1 MVSGT
6 PRPAS
11 FTRPPGTVKQEVAA
25 GRPARTVLAVNRRS
39 FQHRTE
45 TFGLDTKDSWA
56 LPALRLAFA
65 VPRVYRPLADAWE
78 TRYPGSRKAL
88 VRLTEMGFLA
98 YQPALVV
105 DVRTGYI
112 AAHPAAPLPRYRAT
126 ASGKRLTT
134 AGRQDLRII
143 TDRFPRT
150 SKESAVK
157 VLKLLR
163 AFNLDTPHS
172 RYGLSVP
179 HATEIAGMPE
189 RSGRWW
195 VRHLL
200 NAGLLA
206 ELPERLADVRE
217 VVPAHWRVTR
227 VLARQLDDV
236 VTAFPGTAPA
246 GLKVEFRL
254 GRTRFLDD
262 VDPARIGVTGA
273 TDFDHDIETQRIL
286 AGLLASPRC
295 AIGGVFS
302 VEPRITLPGHLHKDT
317 ITFDPAGSG
326 SAFYQPDA
334 ELREIHNGVS
344 HSSIVEYERFQTRRD
359 AWSHVE
365 RFMGWLHVM
374 TLPAEPAILRFVVDT
389 DLRVRTY
396 VELVEAFAD
405 WMLEHPERHPGN
417 PVTLTVTSSRQVLA
431 AKDPLDNTNW
441 FQISVPAGRSDTARR
456 PVLSLQNTPY
466 DEYFARARA

>member
-1 MVSGT
+1 M
-6 PRPAS
+6 
-11 FTRPPGTVKQEVAA
+11 GTVKQEVAA
-25 GRPARTVLAVNRRS
+25 GRRARTVLAVNKRS

-45 TFGLDTKDSWA
+45 TFGLDTTNSWA

-65 VPRVYRPLADAWE
+65 VPRVYKPLADAWE
-78 TRYPGSRKAL
+78 SRYPGSRKAL
-88 VRLTEMGFLA
+88 LRLTEMGFLA

-105 DVRTGYI
+105 AVRTGYI

-134 AGRQDLRII
+134 AGRQDLRVI

-200 NAGLLA
+200 DAGLLA
-206 ELPERLADVRE
+206 ELSERLADVRE

-254 GRTRFLDD
+254 GRTRFLED

-302 VEPRITLPGHLHKDT
+302 VEPRITLPGHLRKDT
-317 ITFDPAGSG
+317 IIFDPSGSG

-344 HSSIVEYERFQTRRD
+344 HRSIVEYERFQTRRD

-405 WMLEHPERHPGN
+405 WMIEHPERHPGN

-441 FQISVPAGRSDTARR
+441 FQISVPAGRSDTARQ

-466 DEYFARARA
+466 DEYFARART

>member
-1 MVSGT
+1 
-6 PRPAS
+6 
-11 FTRPPGTVKQEVAA
+11 
-25 GRPARTVLAVNRRS
+25 VNRRS

-200 NAGLLA
+200 DAGLLA

-344 HSSIVEYERFQTRRD
+344 HRSIVEYERFQTRRD